1 MANNLVETIQ
11 RNLGFPPLRKIDP
24 NIQETIEKTPR
35 ETSEKLAQA
44 AIPAVLTAMYRFT
57 RSDEGCN
64 AILSVAGHAD
74 WLGVM
79 FKGKETTAVEK
90 VARYAGVTEKEAERA
105 LENIADEAALTVKKS
120 AGSHPTPETVKS
132 FMNAQRH
139 SILVYLPAAMQ
150 MGDLLNEESLDDR
163 TNKMEG
169 PFSNLMHAIENKLSR
184 SDQSK
189 YP

>member
-1 MANNLVETIQ
+1 MAHNLIETIQ
-11 RNLGFPPLRKIDP
+11 KNMGFPPLRKIDP
-24 NIQETIEKTPR
+24 NIQEINEKTPP
-35 ETSEKLAQA
+35 EASEKLAQA

-57 RSDEGCN
+57 RTDEGCN

-79 FKGKETTAVEK
+79 FKGKEATAVAK
-90 VARYAGVTEKEAERA
+90 VARYAGVTEKQAESA
-105 LENIADEAALTVKKS
+105 LENIADEAAATVKKLS
-120 AGSHPTPETVKS
+120 GPQPTPGTVKS
-132 FMNAQRH
+132 LMNAQRH

-184 SDQSK
+184 SDHSK